1 MRRLLERE
9 GGGSA
14 KAALIVTHTGHIL
27 NEVPADHGLVLVRG
41 QIVCRGEPRTL
52 FADIRTHGYE
62 GCLTCPRCL
71 STLARPPVEPALHAQ
86 RTAAG

>member
-1 MRRLLERE
+1 MRRLLERD

-27 NEVPADHGLVLVRG
+27 REVPADHGHVLVRG

-52 FADIRTHGYE
+52 FDDIRV
-62 GCLTCPRCL
+62 PRL
-71 STLARPPVEPALHAQ
+71 RGVPDVPALP
-86 RTAAG
+86 RGTDGPRRAAPRRRERR